1 VHPRLRSSSC
11 RRIACKIDARLGVI
25 RRLGVPLTLALT
37 VALAPALPVSAA
49 RAADGDGAAAPFGHA
64 ADPDATKVMLSVRS
78 VNLPNGLQVVLHE
91 DHRTPI
97 VAVNLWYHVGS
108 KDEAQGR
115 HGFAHLFEHVMF
127 QGSKHVAEDTY
138 FKQLERAGASNVNGT
153 TSADRT
159 NYFETV
165 PRNRLELA
173 LWLES
178 DRMGFL
184 LDHVDQQTFSGQR
197 DVVKNERRQNYEN
210 APYGLVL
217 QYVDET
223 LFPPS
228 HPYHHLTIGSPAD
241 LDAASLDDVRQFFR
255 TWYVP
260 SNATLVVAGDIE
272 PGAALAL
279 VERYFGPIPGGP
291 PPPRPTVSPPN
302 RTGETRLEIEAGVQL
317 ARVQASWVTPPYFAQ
332 GDADLDVLAR
342 VLSATKTSRLYKR
355 LVYDDQIAQDVSA
368 SQDSQQLAS
377 KFEIVATAKPG
388 HSPEELLAA
397 IDQELAKV
405 QASGIDAAELSRAQT
420 AFVSGEAFGLE
431 GVGGQANT
439 INTFVHYTGDPGYL
453 PRQLAR
459 YEDTTVDSVRQAA
472 ISWLPLGRRVVAFVR
487 PTSGAPLS
495 GRLAKT
501 GTP

>member
-1 VHPRLRSSSC
+1 VQPRLRHC
-11 RRIACKIDARLGVI
+11 FGKFLEPTRRGVAP
-25 RRLGVPLTLALT
+25 G
-37 VALAPALPVSAA
+37 VALALAAAVAVFAAVPVSTA
-49 RAADGDGAAAPFGHA
+49 RA
-64 ADPDATKVMLSVRS
+64 ADPDAAKIALSVHS
-78 VNLPNGLQVVLHE
+78 ASLPNGLQVVLHE

-108 KDEAQGR
+108 KDELQGR

-153 TSADRT
+153 TSSDRT

-184 LDHVDQQTFSGQR
+184 LDHVDQQTFAGQR

-210 APYGLVL
+210 APYGLVD
-217 QYVDET
+217 QYVDEA

-255 TWYVP
+255 SWYVP
-260 SNATLVVAGDIE
+260 NNATLVIAGDIE
-272 PGAALAL
+272 PEATFAL
-279 VERYFGPIPGGP
+279 VEKYFGPIPGGA
-291 PPPRPTVSPPN
+291 PPPRTPVVRIE

-317 ARVQASWVTPPYFAQ
+317 ARVQASWLTPPYFTP

-342 VLSATKTSRLYKR
+342 VLTATKTSRLYKR
-355 LVYDDQIAQDVSA
+355 LVYDEQIAQDVSA

-388 HSPEELLAA
+388 HAPEELLTA
-397 IDQELAKV
+397 IDQELARI
-405 QASGIDAAELSRAQT
+405 QASGLDDRELLRAQT
-420 AFVSGEAFGLE
+420 AFVSGEAFALE

-439 INTFVHYTGDPGYL
+439 INTFVHYTGDPRYL
-453 PRQLAR
+453 PKDLAR
-459 YEDTTVDSVRQAA
+459 YESTTAASVRQAA
-472 ISWLPLGRRVVAFVR
+472 VSWLAPGNRVVAFVR
-487 PTSGAPLS
+487 PTPGAPLS
-495 GRLAKT
+495 GRLAQK